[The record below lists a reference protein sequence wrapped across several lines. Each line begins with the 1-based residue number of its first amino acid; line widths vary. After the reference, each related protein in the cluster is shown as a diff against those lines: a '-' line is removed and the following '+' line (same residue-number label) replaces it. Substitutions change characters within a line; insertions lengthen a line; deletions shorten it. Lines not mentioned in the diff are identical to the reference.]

1 MGGFVGETGFSRLIL
16 RAVSLSSA
24 VGGIVAVSG
33 IDYYAQQFYDYLFV
47 SQVVFDLDMSCSNRW

>member
-1 MGGFVGETGFSRLIL
+1 MGGFAGETGVSRLVL

-47 SQVVFDLDMSCSNRW
+47 SQVVFD

>member
-16 RAVSLSSA
+16 RAVSLMSA

-47 SQVVFDLDMSCSNRW
+47 SQVVFDFDESI